1 MSFFLQANERIQDL
15 ENGSSSK
22 LGNRCIKLFIFIS
35 FLSLKAELQ
44 KALSFAEEQME
55 NVKVGLFILM
65 IKII

>member
-1 MSFFLQANERIQDL
+1 LQANERIQDL

-55 NVKVGLFILM
+55 NVKVEIIFLM

>member
-22 LGNRCIKLFIFIS
+22 LGNRCIKLFIFIL
-35 FLSLKAELQ
+35 FFSLKAELQ

-55 NVKVGLFILM
+55 NVKVGLVFLM

>member
-1 MSFFLQANERIQDL
+1 MQANERIQDL

-55 NVKVGLFILM
+55 NVKVEIIFLM